1 MGHRS
6 FCYMDFIL
14 PAATFACVLGAS
26 NIASADDPPPPA
38 GFDTTPA
45 QTVAPTPPPAPV
57 ARPEVM
63 TYQPDGVPPP
73 GYHEDSKA
81 DTGFIVAGAVVF
93 GSSYILTSLS
103 AVVAGAVAEGLPG
116 GNTGGDYAPMYI
128 PVAGPFVTMGSAH
141 ASGLGI
147 VTLALLGAAQAGG
160 VALFVTGFAKPEKRY
175 LRDDVA
181 KPKVTVLPVVGTS
194 SVGLG
199 LVGTL

>member
-1 MGHRS
+1 MGQRS
-6 FCYMDFIL
+6 FCIMDFIL
-14 PAATFACVLGAS
+14 PAATLACVLGAS
-26 NIASADDPPPPA
+26 SVARADDPPA
-38 GFDTTPA
+38 GFEATPA
-45 QTVAPTPPPAPV
+45 QTVAPAPAPAPV

-63 TYQPDGVPPP
+63 TYQGEDRAPPP

-93 GSSYILTSLS
+93 GSTYILTSLS
-103 AVVAGAVAEGLPG
+103 AVVAGAVADGLPG
-116 GNTGGDYAPMYI
+116 GNSAGDYAPMYI

-181 KPKVTVLPVVGTS
+181 KPKVTVLPVVGTT